1 MYKWGTE
8 RATDGAEDRGGDK
21 QTNRQP
27 HPSPWISP
35 QTDSL
40 PLPCLVGCCL
50 LERVSLRV
58 QAGLKLTAVH
68 QPHLRGTHHHT
79 HCPASTSAPLWR
91 KASQMTGNYRSRG
104 LIRSEVQIK

>member
-27 HPSPWISP
+27 HLSSPWSSP
-35 QTDSL
+35 QTDFL
-40 PLPCLVGCCL
+40 LLPCLVDCYL

-58 QAGLKLTAVH
+58 QAGLKLTEVH

-79 HCPASTSAPLWR
+79 HYPAPTSAPLWR
-91 KASQMTGNYRSRG
+91 KDFSDDRKLPEQRADMF
-104 LIRSEVQIK
+104 